1 MDARSP
7 GHFTALQPRPV
18 SGWLLR
24 LLCDLD
30 AASPHFLGH
39 VLTASELKR
48 QSIFAAVAEMENKHE
63 KLAGALGA
71 ASGVQCRDPLA
82 QSAQSL
88 VVLKP
93 AQILRAIY
101 GSVPD
106 ALPGTL
112 KRVGPDAFGRP
123 GLYADLFRLFAQ
135 PEEHERA
142 DLIRQFPGK
151 LAEERLEIAL
161 VLDSALLHQRAFERV
176 TDVEDAEQANAAVRL
191 IQATVSTATPAELRR
206 SLAVLPQIIGLPVW
220 ATTWL
225 RKLDKPI
232 VDAPVQTDT
241 DLVVLGVSNL
251 RAGSLRLRN
260 CLRERVVHVA
270 SGRDCYVVSTA
281 APEVVAELRR
291 TADGRWIL
299 FDMWG
304 PGNERPDQRV
314 ADAMRR
320 KLEAA
325 GVVSLAAAVGAAD
338 LQLLAEFFSAFDL
351 TSGWPPPRRARH
363 RLQAAQ
369 EAA

>member
-1 MDARSP
+1 MANP
-7 GHFTALQPRPV
+7 VPNAFTKLHPKTV
-18 SGWLLR
+18 SGWPLR
-24 LLCDLD
+24 TLCDLD
-30 AASPHFLGH
+30 TVSPHLLGH
-39 VLTASELKR
+39 VLTASVLKR
-48 QSIFAAVAEMENKHE
+48 QSIFAALVELQCN
-63 KLAGALGA
+63 AGAVSVALGR
-71 ASGVQCRDPLA
+71 ASGVECSDPVA
-82 QSAQSL
+82 RSARSL
-88 VVLKP
+88 VLLKP
-93 AQILRAIY
+93 AQLLRAIY

-106 ALPGTL
+106 GLLGTL
-112 KRVGPDAFGRP
+112 TRVGPDAFSRP
-123 GLYADLFRLFAQ
+123 GLYPDLFRLFAQ
-135 PEEHERA
+135 PKERERA
-142 DLIRQFPGK
+142 DLIRQSPGT
-151 LAEERLEIAL
+151 LTEERLEIAL
-161 VLDSALLHQRAFERV
+161 ILDSVLLHQRAFERV

-225 RKLDKPI
+225 RKLDKPL

-291 TADGRWIL
+291 TSDGRWIL

-304 PGNERPDQRV
+304 PGNERPDQQI
-314 ADAMRR
+314 ADAMRQ

-325 GVVSLAAAVGAAD
+325 NVVSLAAAVGAAD
-338 LQLLAEFFSAFDL
+338 LQLLAEFFSAYDL

-363 RLQAAQ
+363 RLQAVQ
-369 EAA
+369 DAA